1 MQPIDFVL
9 GIALLITLGVVMT
22 FGMHLALGVPY
33 VPTPPH
39 IVQAMLDLI
48 EWRGEETVYDLGAGD
63 GRFLLAAKDR
73 CPGIRAIGCEAV
85 PTVWALAR
93 VRIFLRGGGIRM
105 RLCRMQRIDVR
116 DADIVLLYL
125 FPGLMQELAAKFDR
139 ELRPGTIVIAHTF
152 GFADRVPER
161 TLRVPRLGGE
171 VDVFLYRWQPSV
183 AAQV

>member
-1 MQPIDFVL
+1 MQPIDLVL
-9 GIALLITLGVVMT
+9 GIALLLTLGVVVT
-22 FGMHLALGVPY
+22 GGMHLALGAPY

-39 IVQAMLDLI
+39 IVQAMLHLV

-63 GRFLLAAKDR
+63 GRFLLAAKER
-73 CPGIRAIGCEAV
+73 YPGIRAIGCEAV

-93 VRIFLRGGGIRM
+93 VRMLLQGSDIRM
-105 RLCRMQRIDVR
+105 RLCRMQRMDVR
-116 DADIVLLYL
+116 DADVVFLYL
-125 FPGLMQELAAKFDR
+125 FPGLMQELEAKFDR

-152 GFADRVPER
+152 GFADRVPVR
-161 TLRVPRLGGE
+161 TVRVPRLGGE